1 MKKYFLSALALSVG
15 VTAFA
20 QQASFV
26 KKADGIIV
34 YPADKNIKAVELKVV
49 SNNIIKVLTSAN
61 TTIKPD
67 TSFIIVAPTSIKAFS
82 VNEDAASVSVITA
95 NIKAVVAKSTGLI
108 SFFTKQGKLITKES
122 AKTLVPVRLEKR
134 GVISNTVMQQ
144 FASPADEALYGLG
157 QHQEGI
163 MNYKNSNLNLYQ
175 NNTEVFIPFL
185 VSNKNYGILWDNYSI
200 TDFGDGRTFKD
211 LDYFRLFDKNGKEG
225 NLSATYLSKK
235 DDNQIY
241 VERNEAT
248 IDYAN
253 LDMISRLPKD
263 FKVNE
268 GKAIWQGFVLPEATG
283 DYTFKM
289 WSGGYFKF
297 WVDGKL
303 FLDRWRQCW
312 NPFTAYVTVPMI
324 KDKKAAIKIEWI
336 PDGGESFIS
345 CTVMEPVTEQQKK
358 IYQFQSEAGD
368 NINYYFVYGK
378 TYDDIISGYRDLTGK
393 TPVVPK
399 WALGFWQ
406 SRERYKTQDDILTTV
421 KTFREKKIPLDNIV
435 QDWQYW
441 KINEWGSQQFDPA
454 RYSNPDSMIDVLHN
468 QYHCKFM
475 ISVWAKFYKDIP
487 NFDLMYKQGFLLNK
501 NAEEGRKD
509 WLGYVNTSYDVHNPA
524 ARKQFWELLKT
535 NLYSKKIDAWWM
547 DASEP
552 DIHSNMSVAKRK
564 DIFYPNAMGSAIK
577 YFNSYPLLNSQAIYE
592 GQRAT
597 NDNKRVFILTRS
609 GFAGIQRYGSA
620 IWSGDI
626 GSTWADMKNQ
636 ISAGINFSMS
646 GVPYWTFDAGGF
658 AVESRYVQGKDMDEW
673 KELQARWYEFGSFLP
688 LFRAHGQTP
697 NREPFNIAKENE
709 DAYKAI
715 ASTIE
720 RRYTLLPTLYSIAAD
735 VHFKNGTFLKGMM
748 MEFPDDKKVENIN
761 DQLMCGPSILV
772 NPIYNF
778 KQRSRRVYLPAGT
791 NWYNLYDN
799 KIFKGGQTIEAA
811 APLNT
816 IPVFVKEGS
825 IIVTGPVMQYSTEKP
840 ADTLTVT
847 VYGNKDATFT
857 LYEDENE
864 NYNYESGKFSKIK
877 LSYTAATKTFSATAQ
892 EGSFEGMLTNRV
904 FKIVF
909 VDSNAIVSGELY
921 YNGKLATLLKS
932 KAR

>member
-1 MKKYFLSALALSVG
+1 MKKYFLSLIATGLA

-20 QQASFV
+20 QQATFI
-26 KKADGIIV
+26 KITNGIIV

-49 SNNIIKVLTSAN
+49 SNNIIKVLTSA
-61 TTIKPD
+61 TRIIKPD
-67 TSFIIVAPTSIKAFS
+67 TSFIIVASTAINTFS
-82 VNEDAASVSVITA
+82 VNEDAATVSIIT
-95 NIKAVVAKSTGLI
+95 NSIKAVVAKSTGLV
-108 SFFTKQGKLITKES
+108 SFFTKEGKPVTKES
-122 AKTLVPVRLEKR
+122 AKSLKSVQLEESA
-134 GVISNTVMQQ
+134 SNAVMQQ
-144 FASPADEALYGLG
+144 FSSPADEALYGLG

-163 MNYKNSNLNLYQ
+163 MNYKNTNLVLYQ
-175 NNTEVFIPFL
+175 NNTEVFIPYL

-211 LDYFRLFDKNGKEG
+211 ISYLKLFDKDGEAG
-225 NLSATYLSKK
+225 NLSATYLSKTDATK
-235 DDNQIY
+235 IFTKQKEN
-241 VERNEAT
+241 T
-248 IDYAN
+248 IDYGD
-253 LDMISRLPKD
+253 LDRIAQLPSS
-263 FKVNE
+263 FKLEE
-268 GKAIWQGFVLPEATG
+268 GKAIWEGFVQGNVTG
-283 DYTFKM
+283 EYSFKM

-297 WVDGKL
+297 WANGKL
-303 FLDRWRQCW
+303 LTDRWRQCW
-312 NPFTAYVTVPMI
+312 NPFTAYVPVLLM
-324 KDKKAAIKIEWI
+324 KDKKTAIKIEWI
-336 PDGGESFIS
+336 PDGGESFMS
-345 CTVMEPVTEQQKK
+345 VKVMEPITEQQKK

-378 TYDDIISGYRDLTGK
+378 TYDDIISGYRQLTGK
-393 TPVVPK
+393 APVVPK

-406 SRERYKTQDDILTTV
+406 SRERYKTQDEILTTV

-441 KINEWGSQQFDPA
+441 KINEWGSQQFDPE

-468 QYHCKFM
+468 QYHTKFM
-475 ISVWAKFYKDIP
+475 ISVWAKFYKGIP
-487 NFDLMYKQGFLLNK
+487 NFNLMQRQGFLLNK
-501 NAEEGRKD
+501 NADEDRKD

-524 ARKQFWELLKT
+524 ARKQFWQLLKT

-552 DIHSNMSVAKRK
+552 DIHSNMSIAKRK

-597 NDNKRVFILTRS
+597 NDNKRIFILTRS

-626 GSTWADMKNQ
+626 GSTWDDMKNQ
-636 ISAGINFSMS
+636 ISAGVNFSMS

-658 AVESRYVQGKDMDEW
+658 AVENRYVQGKDMDEW

-697 NREPFNIAKENE
+697 LREPFNIAKENE

-715 ASTIE
+715 VASIE
-720 RRYTLLPTLYSIAAD
+720 KRYTLLPTLYSIAAD
-735 VHFKNGTFLKGMM
+735 VHFNNGTFLKGMM
-748 MEFPDDKKVENIN
+748 MEFPADKKVLNIN
-761 DQLMCGPSILV
+761 DQFICGSSLLV
-772 NPIYNF
+772 NPIYHY
-778 KQRSRRVYLPAGT
+778 KQRSRKLYLPAGA

-799 KIFKGGQTIEAA
+799 KLFKGGQIIDAA
-811 APLNT
+811 APINT

-825 IIVTGPVMQYSTEKP
+825 ILVTGPVMQYSTEKP

-847 VYGNKDATFT
+847 IYGNKDAYFT

-864 NYNYESGKFSKIK
+864 NYNYEDNRFSKINFNYK
-877 LSYTAATKTFSATAQ
+877 ANAKNLTISAVQ
-892 EGSFEGMLTNRV
+892 GIFEGMLKERI

-909 VDSNAIVSGELY
+909 INTNLTVVYKDIH
-921 YNGKLATLLKS
+921 YNGEKS
-932 KAR
+932 TVKF